1 MEWLQRKKFSIRDFF
16 SGTDNSES
24 GKLFCFLKPMLIKKS
39 VAMMQLPFSMGE
51 EQTSK
56 LSL

>member
-24 GKLFCFLKPMLIKKS
+24 GNLFRFLS
-39 VAMMQLPFSMGE
+39 VAKMHLSVLMAE
-51 EQTSK
+51 EQFSK
-56 LSL
+56 LAL